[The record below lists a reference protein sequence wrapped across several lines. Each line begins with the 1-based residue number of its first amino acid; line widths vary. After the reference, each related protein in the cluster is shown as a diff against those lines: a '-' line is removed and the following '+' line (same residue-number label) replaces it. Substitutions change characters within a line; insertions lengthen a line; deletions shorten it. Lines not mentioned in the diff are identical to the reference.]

1 MALIECDECGAQIS
15 DKASACPKCGNP
27 LTHYEEEVDEDEE
40 DDDDETKPFF
50 KTLFE
55 SKLFLWICFLAGL
68 AGVFAGFF
76 WGDNIFQILGEK
88 WSDLNHNMDYTNA
101 YVGIPWWKIYKVLPF
116 CYLFIGL
123 IFLYITVPKIF
134 PKLNKGFLAV
144 IIIAIIS
151 SFGFLANKDKTELE
165 TELKTLQAEQKKKE
179 SDPEF
184 KKSKAGA
191 DLLKQELKN
200 CTFVK
205 YMSDMP
211 DDVIN
216 NYCNGLNELSIKT
229 WNKPLTGLGL
239 QVFQATYEND
249 YGNQVTDRFY
259 VFYKDDKPIKF
270 AKENIIREWSELDML
285 FLMIHN
291 FE

>member
-27 LTHYEEEVDEDEE
+27 LTHYEEEVDEEG
-40 DDDDETKPFF
+40 DDETKPFF

-76 WGDNIFQILGEK
+76 WGDSIFQILGEK
-88 WSDLNHNMDYTNA
+88 WSDLNHYMDYTNA
-101 YVGIPWWKIYKVLPF
+101 YVSIPWWKIYKVLPF

-184 KKSKAGA
+184 KKTKAGA
-191 DLLKQELKN
+191 DMIKQTTQN
-200 CTFVK
+200 CTNVQVTNT
-205 YMSDMP
+205 DLT
-211 DDVIN
+211 D
-216 NYCNGLNELSIKT
+216 YCNALKESSIEIYHENINELNAKEY
-229 WNKPLTGLGL
+229 
-239 QVFQATYEND
+239 QVTYTNR
-249 YGNQVTDRFY
+249 YGNQETSVAIVFFKGEKPVTYFLKF
-259 VFYKDDKPIKF
+259 VLQTSTDKSVLLALLPYF
-270 AKENIIREWSELDML
+270 
-285 FLMIHN
+285 
-291 FE
+291 

>member
-1 MALIECDECGAQIS
+1 MALIECNECGAQIS

-27 LTHYEEEVDEDEE
+27 LTYYKTEEVVDEDEE
-40 DDDDETKPFF
+40 EDNDETKPFF

-55 SKLFLWICFLAGL
+55 SKLFLWICFLVGL

-76 WGDNIFQILGEK
+76 WGDCPFRIFGEI
-88 WSDLNHNMDYTNA
+88 WSEDLKYWDYTNA
-101 YVGIPWWKIYKVLPF
+101 YVGFRWSIWKVLPF

-123 IFLYITVPKIF
+123 IFLYITVTKIF
-134 PKLNKGFLAV
+134 PRLNKVFLAV
-144 IIIAIIS
+144 IIISIIS
-151 SFGFLANKDKTELE
+151 SFGFLANNVKSELE

-200 CTFVK
+200 CTNVK
-205 YMSDMP
+205 P
-211 DDVIN
+211 IN
-216 NYCNGLNELSIKT
+216 TDLTDYCNALKESAINIYKTPLN
-229 WNKPLTGLGL
+229 GLGAKDYH
-239 QVFQATYEND
+239 ATYKNE
-249 YGNQVTDRFY
+249 YGNQVTDRII
-259 VFYKDDKPIKF
+259 VFFNDEKPTMF
-270 AKENIIREWSELDML
+270 AKEHILMGARDRDILLLL
-285 FLMIHN
+285 FPD

>member
-1 MALIECDECGAQIS
+1 MPTCVYYCNLGCFFGFADYYKIDGIT
-15 DKASACPKCGNP
+15 KNFN
-27 LTHYEEEVDEDEE
+27 HY
-40 DDDDETKPFF
+40 
-50 KTLFE
+50 
-55 SKLFLWICFLAGL
+55 
-68 AGVFAGFF
+68 
-76 WGDNIFQILGEK
+76 
-88 WSDLNHNMDYTNA
+88 DYTNA
-101 YVGIPWWKIYKVLPF
+101 YTHLSGKFYTRIAFVLG
-116 CYLFIGL
+116 GL
-123 IFLYITVPKIF
+123 VFLWVAKWC
-134 PKLNKGFLAV
+134 L
-144 IIIAIIS
+144 IS
-151 SFGFLANKDKTELE
+151 KRSILANIIYCTIVILSGGYMVNHYIKTKNTQENRLQSCKIEQQKLE
-165 TELKTLQAEQKKKE
+165 N
-179 SDPEF
+179 SPEF
-184 KKSKAGA
+184 KSSKAGS

-200 CTFVK
+200 CSNVE
-205 YMSDMP
+205 YLSNMP